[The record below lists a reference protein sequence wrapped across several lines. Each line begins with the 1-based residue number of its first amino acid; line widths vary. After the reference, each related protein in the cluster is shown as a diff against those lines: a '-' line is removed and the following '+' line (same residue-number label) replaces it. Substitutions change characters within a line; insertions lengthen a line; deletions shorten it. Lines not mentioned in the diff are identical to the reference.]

1 MSLCFLCRTVRSGV
15 ETKRSRRPPQSKSY
29 TVTISYATKVPI
41 QAIFNALQGQNSEQ
55 FNEAVRV
62 LDVLLRQHA
71 AKQ

>member
-1 MSLCFLCRTVRSGV
+1 M
-15 ETKRSRRPPQSKSY
+15 KRSRRPPESKSY
-29 TVTISYATKVPI
+29 TVKINYATKIPI
-41 QAIFNALQGQNSEQ
+41 QAIFNAVKGQESKQ